1 MTGNNFKEKKGFSL
15 IFKQFW
21 SRSHLSKLDRLTP
34 QDVYC
39 ILTLIKAV
47 MLCIKIHI
55 FMLKRGIQFK
65 ICLSNRC
72 LWMTSFSFCKVVSC
86 LSFFVKTISY
96 HKIIVFCSF
105 FFSLSKKVV
114 NAQWALSQSYTSQI
128 CTIKIGRKL
137 LNIAICTDKNI
148 AGFWQSNM
156 YILSKIKIFNN
167 IEI

>member
-1 MTGNNFKEKKGFSL
+1 MNFLDFWGPAEMRGNDFEENKVVLL
-15 IFKQFW
+15 IFTKFW
-21 SRSHLSKLDRLTP
+21 CRSHLNKLDRLTP

-47 MLCIKIHI
+47 MLCNKIHTLI
-55 FMLKRGIQFK
+55 HILMLKRGIQFK

-114 NAQWALSQSYTSQI
+114 NSQWAQSQSFTSQV
-128 CTIKIGRKL
+128 L
-137 LNIAICTDKNI
+137 
-148 AGFWQSNM
+148 
-156 YILSKIKIFNN
+156 
-167 IEI
+167 